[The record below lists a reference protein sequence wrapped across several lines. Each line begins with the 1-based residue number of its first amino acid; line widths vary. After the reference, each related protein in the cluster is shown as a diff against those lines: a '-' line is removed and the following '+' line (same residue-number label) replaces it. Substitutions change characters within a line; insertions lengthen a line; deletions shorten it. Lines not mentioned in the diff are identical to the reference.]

1 MFTDP
6 KGCSAYTQAASTT
19 KAHITDM
26 EFAEEDLIAS
36 IDELTQT
43 SSAGPDGVPA
53 VFLKRCK
60 TEIAKPLYLIWRR
73 CLDTGVTPNELL
85 VAHVIPIHKGNHKGL
100 PANYR
105 PIALT
110 SQLVKIFEKVVRN

>member
-1 MFTDP
+1 M
-6 KGCSAYTQAASTT
+6 CLLIREVVQHRSLNYSEAY
-19 KAHITDM
+19 ITDM

-36 IDELTQT
+36 IDKLTQT
-43 SSAGPDGVPA
+43 SAGPDGVPA

-85 VAHVIPIHKGNHKGL
+85 VAHVIPIHKGDHKGL
-100 PANYR
+100 PANYK

-110 SQLVKIFEKVVRN
+110 LHLVKIFQKVES

>member
-1 MFTDP
+1 M
-6 KGCSAYTQAASTT
+6 
-19 KAHITDM
+19 
-26 EFAEEDLIAS
+26 
-36 IDELTQT
+36 
-43 SSAGPDGVPA
+43 PA

-85 VAHVIPIHKGNHKGL
+85 VAHVIPIHKGNHKSL

-110 SQLVKIFEKVVRN
+110 SHLVKIFEKVVRNKLVSHLEDADLFSMDFAKAAHALVNFLFTMTKFLPCWSKD